1 MGHFESL
8 KGVHQIVRD
17 SEPGVADNKALFKA
31 TPHRN
36 SLDPMHTAERYIAL
50 CGAVSS
56 LLCLRSTDLLFA
68 IPAQQIKSLP
78 LGEMYVHIVPLFI

>member
-17 SEPGVADNKALFKA
+17 SEPGVADNKVYFNA
-31 TPHRN
+31 TSLRN

-50 CGAVSS
+50 CDANNS
-56 LLCLRSTDLLFA
+56 
-68 IPAQQIKSLP
+68 P
-78 LGEMYVHIVPLFI
+78 

>member
-1 MGHFESL
+1 MAKQGLFVGGACAVGDASFVL
-8 KGVHQIVRD
+8 LRNVYSRD
-17 SEPGVADNKALFKA
+17 STNPGPL
-31 TPHRN
+31 
-36 SLDPMHTAERYIAL
+36 HTAKRYIAL

-78 LGEMYVHIVPLFI
+78 LGEMFALIVPLYTYG

>member
-1 MGHFESL
+1 MVEQWLLTVGSGWERCTS
-8 KGVHQIVRD
+8 RD
-17 SEPGVADNKALFKA
+17 FSP
-31 TPHRN
+31 
-36 SLDPMHTAERYIAL
+36 DPMHTAERYIAL
-50 CGAVSS
+50 CGAISS